1 MERQEEEG
9 GGWRW
14 GWHREERTIHK
25 NPFFVYLVWLLL
37 YLTAVC
43 DELECILHSS

>member
-9 GGWRW
+9 GGWGGTGRR
-14 GWHREERTIHK
+14 GLYIKT
-25 NPFFVYLVWLLL
+25 NFFVYLVWLLL

-43 DELECILHSS
+43 DELEYILHSS